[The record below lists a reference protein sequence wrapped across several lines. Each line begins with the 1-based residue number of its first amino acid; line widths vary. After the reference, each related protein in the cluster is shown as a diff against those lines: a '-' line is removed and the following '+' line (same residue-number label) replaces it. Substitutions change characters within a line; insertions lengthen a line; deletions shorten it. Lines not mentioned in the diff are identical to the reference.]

1 MPKKKGKK
9 KKGKKKKG
17 KKNESLEPPSEFDY
31 LEPEV
36 LTQRIKEME
45 IDLNKLQIERNYMQ
59 LERDT
64 ISTFYDISRKEVKE
78 LDLEITEKDRE
89 MEMMEE
95 NHQVEIKVYI
105 QKVKH
110 LEYEHKNNGNA
121 VDKYGTKSRL
131 IETEHHRKRVQALI
145 QQKRASKKAIIDL
158 ESSQAQQVLQLRQL
172 HEKNLLKLREKFET
186 NLGQLERSYEEK
198 LTDLT
203 DALELQRKVE
213 IHEMEER
220 KNLHINDLMKNHQKA
235 FGQIKDYYNEITTGN
250 LKLIKELKAEVAKLK
265 TKAEQNAKMV
275 ADISQE
281 NKELMEPLGEAV
293 RDVQHLRHAL
303 KDREK
308 DMLSLS
314 NAKSRFALLNK
325 KEKILLK
332 EHAELREKYGVMER
346 EREEL
351 DHNFEASVKREQK
364 NTQLKNLLLEK
375 NLHGLERLLDQKVVQ
390 FKEAVV
396 AAELDP
402 TTVDTVTER
411 LDFVLKSRNE
421 LITDLNYQ
429 LVRVTKAHD
438 DMMRCFD
445 EKFTEFGL
453 PFDPE
458 IGRLAGRTIA
468 QSKLTHAPAGLV
480 VTAV

>member
-1 MPKKKGKK
+1 MG
-9 KKGKKKKG
+9 
-17 KKNESLEPPSEFDY
+17 
-31 LEPEV
+31 
-36 LTQRIKEME
+36 
-45 IDLNKLQIERNYMQ
+45 
-59 LERDT
+59 
-64 ISTFYDISRKEVKE
+64 
-78 LDLEITEKDRE
+78 
-89 MEMMEE
+89 
-95 NHQVEIKVYI
+95 
-105 QKVKH
+105 
-110 LEYEHKNNGNA
+110 
-121 VDKYGTKSRL
+121 
-131 IETEHHRKRVQALI
+131 
-145 QQKRASKKAIIDL
+145 
-158 ESSQAQQVLQLRQL
+158 
-172 HEKNLLKLREKFET
+172 
-186 NLGQLERSYEEK
+186 
-198 LTDLT
+198 
-203 DALELQRKVE
+203 
-213 IHEMEER
+213 EER

-235 FGQIKDYYNEITTGN
+235 FGQIKDYYNEITTGK

-265 TKAEQNAKMV
+265 TKAEENAKMV
-275 ADISQE
+275 AEISQE
-281 NKELMEPLGEAV
+281 NKRLMDPLYINIQE
-293 RDVQHLRHAL
+293 VQHLKHAL

-325 KEKILLK
+325 KEKNLKK
-332 EHAELREKYGVMER
+332 EHSEPAESYAVMER

-351 DHNFEASVKREQK
+351 IQNFEASVKREEN
-364 NTQLKNLLLEK
+364 NTQLKNLLMEK
-375 NLHGLERLLDQKVVQ
+375 NLRSLERDLAHKVAQ

-438 DMMRCFD
+438 DMMRTFE

>member
-1 MPKKKGKK
+1 MPKKKRKGKK
-9 KKGKKKKG
+9 KKGKG
-17 KKNESLEPPSEFDY
+17 KKEKTLEPPSEFTFMTEEELDG
-31 LEPEV
+31 
-36 LTQRIKEME
+36 RIKEMQV
-45 IDLNKLQIERNYMQ
+45 DLNKLQIERNYMQ

-78 LDLEITEKDRE
+78 LELEITEKDRE

-110 LEYEHKNNGNA
+110 LEYEHKNNANA
-121 VDKYGTKSRL
+121 VDKHGSKSR
-131 IETEHHRKRVQALI
+131 IFEAEQHRKRVQALI
-145 QQKRASKKAIIDL
+145 QQKRANKKAITDL
-158 ESSQAQQVLQLRQL
+158 ELTQAQKVTQLRQFDERSL
-172 HEKNLLKLREKFET
+172 QKLRERFEG
-186 NLGQLERSYEEK
+186 NLKSLERSYADK
-198 LTDLT
+198 LTELT

-220 KNLHINDLMKNHQKA
+220 KNLHINDLMKNHKKA
-235 FGQIKDYYNEITTGN
+235 FTQIKDYYNEITTGN

-265 TKAEQNAKMV
+265 TKAEENAKMV
-275 ADISQE
+275 AEISQE
-281 NKELMEPLGEAV
+281 NKRLMDPLGVAV
-293 RDVQHLRHAL
+293 QEVQHLQHAL

-314 NAKSRFALLNK
+314 NAKSRFSLLNK

-332 EHAELREKYGVMER
+332 DHAELREKYTVMEC
-346 EREEL
+346 ERKEL
-351 DHNFEASVKREQK
+351 NQNFEASVKREQK

-375 NLHGLERLLDQKVVQ
+375 NLHNLERQFAHKVAQ

-396 AAELDP
+396 AAQLDP
-402 TTVDTVTER
+402 TTVETVTER
-411 LDFVLKSRNE
+411 LNFVLKSRNE

-438 DMMRCFD
+438 DMMRTFE
-445 EKFTEFGL
+445 EKFDEFGL
-453 PFDPE
+453 HFDSE

-468 QSKLTHAPAGLV
+468 KEQLTQAPAGLV